1 MNGLWRG
8 LEGVRD
14 LWVGA
19 HSNVQCPTASLIHA
33 VCARL
38 RMTCYITTLPQFR
51 ITKGGVNIAN
61 FAFTVAKS
69 GASPTASKGVSRA
82 PAVSQPGKKPTAAES
97 AAPVRSPLAPLPSPL
112 ASKRPAVPSAQVL
125 AKKKV
130 SGAWCTKLRAMSFRL
145 SG

>member
-1 MNGLWRG
+1 
-8 LEGVRD
+8 
-14 LWVGA
+14 
-19 HSNVQCPTASLIHA
+19 
-33 VCARL
+33 
-38 RMTCYITTLPQFR
+38 MTCYITTLPQFR

-69 GASPTASKGVSRA
+69 GASPTASKGASRA
-82 PAVSQPGKKPTAAES
+82 PAVSPPGNKATAAET
-97 AAPVRSPLAPLPSPL
+97 AAPVRSPIAPLPSPL
-112 ASKRPAVPSAQVL
+112 ASKRPAVPSAPPSARAPNQVL

>member
-1 MNGLWRG
+1 
-8 LEGVRD
+8 
-14 LWVGA
+14 
-19 HSNVQCPTASLIHA
+19 
-33 VCARL
+33 
-38 RMTCYITTLPQFR
+38 MTCYITSLPQFR

-69 GASPTASKGVSRA
+69 GASPTASKGASRA
-82 PAVSQPGKKPTAAES
+82 PAVSPPGKKATAAET
-97 AAPVRSPLAPLPSPL
+97 AAPVRGPIAPLPSPL
-112 ASKRPAVPSAQVL
+112 ASKRPAVPSALARAPNQVL